1 MVTSSSSNFPLKN
14 YKKKKKK
21 KREEYIKFCLFEIL
35 QFFYLKIRKNLIKSL
50 FYPPQTVKTIKMKYR
65 MMTSSSSN
73 FPLKN

>member
-35 QFFYLKIRKNLIKSL
+35 QFFYLKIRKFDQKPFLS
-50 FYPPQTVKTIKMKYR
+50 PP
-65 MMTSSSSN
+65 N
-73 FPLKN
+73 C